1 MAKHLDIGNAGE
13 QLARTFLEQKGY
25 VILETNWRYK
35 RAEVDI
41 IAKEG
46 EVLVFIE
53 VKTRST
59 DAFGKPEE
67 FITPYKENLLIAA
80 AAAYM
85 EQIGHEWAIRFDI
98 ISIIYRSAQHFQM
111 EHFEDAFFPG
121 LE

>member
-1 MAKHLDIGNAGE
+1 MAKHLELGAIGE
-13 QLARTFLEQKGY
+13 QLANSFLMKNGY
-25 VILETNWRYK
+25 QILETNWRYK

-41 IAKEG
+41 IAKDR

-67 FITPYKENLLIAA
+67 FITEQKERFMADAA
-80 AAAYM
+80 SMYM
-85 EQIGHEWAIRFDI
+85 EKIGHDWAIRFDV
-98 ISIIYRSAQHFQM
+98 ISIIYRNAQDYHL
-111 EHFEDAFFPG
+111 EHFKDAFFPG

>member
-67 FITPYKENLLIAA
+67 FITPHKENLLIAA
-80 AAAYM
+80 ASAYM
-85 EQIGHEWAIRFDI
+85 EQINHEWAIRFDI
-98 ISIIYRSAQHFQM
+98 ISIIYRSAQHFQV

>member
-1 MAKHLDIGNAGE
+1 MAKHLETGATGE
-13 QLARTFLEQKGY
+13 NLARALLEHKGY
-25 VILETNWRYK
+25 AILESNWRYK

-41 IAKEG
+41 IAKDG
-46 EVLVFIE
+46 ETLVFIE

-67 FITPYKENLLIAA
+67 FITPQKESLLVAA
-80 AAAYM
+80 ASAYM
-85 EQIGHEWAIRFDI
+85 EQTGHDWAIRFDI
-98 ISIIYRSAQHFQM
+98 ISVIYRSERDYRI